1 MASWFRRRGAGCRVS
16 HDLAP
21 LPGAPGDE
29 PGVRPEGTQEQEASR
44 QKDREQ
50 AALQGPQAEG
60 PPGPA
65 LLSPTPGPGAWQS
78 TCPLSPLADTCPDRA
93 CCPFAHPGPR
103 VLIWSLPMFLSFFC
117 FSCFFLYFGPF
128 DSLPPFLES
137 SHRFLFRV
145 FAHPAAEA
153 RRGPGVGGGWGRTPN
168 LRLEVASSVAVKA
181 ALLES
186 TLGLS

>member
-1 MASWFRRRGAGCRVS
+1 M
-16 HDLAP
+16 
-21 LPGAPGDE
+21 
-29 PGVRPEGTQEQEASR
+29 RPEGTQEQEASR
-44 QKDREQ
+44 QKDRER
-50 AALQGPQAEG
+50 AALRGPQAEG

-65 LLSPTPGPGAWQS
+65 LLSPTPGPGTWQS
-78 TCPLSPLADTCPDRA
+78 MCPLSPLADTRPDRA
-93 CCPFAHPGPR
+93 RCPFAHPGPR
-103 VLIWSLPMFLSFFC
+103 VLIWSLPMFSSFFC

-137 SHRFLFRV
+137 SHRFLCHV

-168 LRLEVASSVAVKA
+168 LHLEVASSVAVKA